1 MTGLRHAAQAAA
13 ALAVSVGVGRVVYTP
28 ILPLMTGQDQF
39 ALARVA
45 RRRLETHLSGPNG
58 HSRRK

>member
-13 ALAVSVGVGRVVYTP
+13 ALAVSVGVSRFVYTP

-39 ALARVA
+39 GLWLESRV
-45 RRRLETHLSGPNG
+45 ED
-58 HSRRK
+58 